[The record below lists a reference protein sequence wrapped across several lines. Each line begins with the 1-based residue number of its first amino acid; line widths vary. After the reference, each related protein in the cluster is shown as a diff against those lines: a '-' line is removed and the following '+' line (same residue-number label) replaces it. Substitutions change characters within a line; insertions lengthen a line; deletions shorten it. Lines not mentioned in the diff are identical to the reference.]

1 MPQVCTHKSVIVSV
15 MYIKSIE
22 IKNIRAIRHFKMTFD
37 KPAGWHVL
45 IGDNGAGKSSIIRS
59 LALMLVGP
67 DEISGI
73 KPNWN
78 NWLQWKA
85 EEGSIQVSIVN
96 LNATETAASNAPFND
111 EFKAALKWRRL
122 EDNYVELEQKAAK
135 KSPVKNTLWGGRTE
149 GFSAGYGPFRR
160 FTGGSSEMDRVFENP
175 RFSRLA
181 AHLSLFGEDVALTE
195 ATKWM
200 MNLKFQTLEKKVKHD
215 VLEDLKKLI
224 NSEDFLPHGT
234 QLLSVGSDGVIF
246 IDGNGAE
253 ISVTQMSDGYR
264 SILSLTFEM
273 IRQLIRVFGDDRVFN
288 KVRNGEMFIDLPG
301 VVLID
306 EVDAH
311 LHPTWQTRIGDWF
324 IKYFP
329 NIQFIVTSHSPLIC
343 RASEHGSIW
352 RLTSPGSM
360 LKSEEITGNDKN
372 KLIFGNVLDAYG
384 TEVFGKSITISKN
397 GNEKRNRL
405 GELNIKSIMG
415 EAMPAQ
421 EQKELN
427 ELKEIFPTEKT
438 KLK

>member
-1 MPQVCTHKSVIVSV
+1 
-15 MYIKSIE
+15 MYIKSLE
-22 IKNIRAIRHFKMTFD
+22 IKNIRAISHFKMTFE

-59 LALMLVGP
+59 LALILVGP

-78 NWLQWKA
+78 NWLQWKSK
-85 EEGSIQVSIVN
+85 EGSIQVGIDATDKIDVEGGIGGGGGEFKVN
-96 LNATETAASNAPFND
+96 L
-111 EFKAALKWRRL
+111 KWKRL
-122 EDNYVELEQKAAK
+122 ENNYVELDE
-135 KSPVKNTLWGGRTE
+135 KSGSKNQAKNTLWGGQA
-149 GFSAGYGPFRR
+149 GWFSAGYGPFRR
-160 FTGGSSEMDRVFENP
+160 FTGGSYEMEKVFENP
-175 RFSRLA
+175 RYSRLA
-181 AHLSLFGEDVALTE
+181 SHLSLFGEDVALTE

-200 MNLKFQTLEKKVKHD
+200 MNIKFQTLEKKVKHD
-215 VLEDLKKLI
+215 LLEDLKMLI
-224 NSEDFLPHGT
+224 NSKEFLPHGT
-234 QLLSVGSDGVIF
+234 QLKSVGSDGVVF

-273 IRQLIRVFGDDRVFN
+273 IRQLIRVYGDEKVFDH
-288 KVRNGEMFIDLPG
+288 VRKGEMYIDLPG

-329 NIQFIVTSHSPLIC
+329 KIQFIVTSHSPLVC
-343 RASEHGSIW
+343 RACENGSIW
-352 RLTSPGSM
+352 RLSSPGSD

-384 TEVFGKSITISKN
+384 TEVFGKSITISEQ

-415 EAMPAQ
+415 ETIHVK
-421 EQKELN
+421 EQKEME
-427 ELKEIFPTEKT
+427 ELKEIFPTEKI
-438 KLK
+438 KFK